1 LPAAALN
8 PTSKDRART
17 VFFIHL
23 PSSTVIL
30 LCIVLCVV
38 LQASLAGLMPH
49 CRLVKS
55 STLNMLIKRCDIALM
70 VKDSRSAERTG
81 KRKREKAN

>member
-1 LPAAALN
+1 
-8 PTSKDRART
+8 SKDRART

-23 PSSTVIL
+23 PSRTVIL
-30 LCIVLCVV
+30 LWFMLCVV
-38 LQASLAGLMPH
+38 LQAALAGLMPH
-49 CRLVKS
+49 CRRVKTT
-55 STLNMLIKRCDIALM
+55 TLNMLIKRCDTALM